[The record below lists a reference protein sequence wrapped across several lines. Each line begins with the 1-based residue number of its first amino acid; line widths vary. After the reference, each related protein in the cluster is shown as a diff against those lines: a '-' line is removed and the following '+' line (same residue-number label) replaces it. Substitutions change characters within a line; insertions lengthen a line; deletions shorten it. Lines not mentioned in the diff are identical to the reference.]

1 MVSTSRGQ
9 TAIYNGG
16 IPQQGGSLLS
26 KAKDASA
33 FAKKHK
39 LVSKGSALA
48 TDLGFDKSL
57 NKATKE
63 LYWYFLFV
71 IYKGAPLLA
80 LRLVPGL
87 LINLAYLFPSFKK
100 QPAII

>member
-9 TAIYNGG
+9 AAIYSGG

-26 KAKDASA
+26 RAKDASA

-48 TDLGFDKSL
+48 SDLGFDKSL
-57 NKATKE
+57 NKATKG
-63 LYWYFLFV
+63 LYS
-71 IYKGAPLLA
+71 KGVSAA
-80 LRLVPGL
+80 KTRG
-87 LINLAYLFPSFKK
+87 YGKK
-100 QPAII
+100 KKVAVRVTRRIKARKM